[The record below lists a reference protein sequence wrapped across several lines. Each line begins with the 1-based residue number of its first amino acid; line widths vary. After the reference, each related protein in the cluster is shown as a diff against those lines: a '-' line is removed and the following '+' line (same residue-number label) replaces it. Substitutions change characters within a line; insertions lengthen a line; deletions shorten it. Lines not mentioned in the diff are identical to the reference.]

1 PIEIGDADFCPVSG
15 DGEWRCPTLKA
26 LGLTVPPALLTSAD
40 EVHHIDVALGPSFN
54 SAIRLKPSF
63 SYIPGAWKSWLVTQI
78 RRTDMRNQLMPFLYD
93 CGWQM
98 T

>member
-40 EVHHIDVALGPSFN
+40 EVHALMSTLWGK
-54 SAIRLKPSF
+54 ADLIL
-63 SYIPGAWKSWLVTQI
+63 
-78 RRTDMRNQLMPFLYD
+78 RRRMFANDPKRI
-93 CGWQM
+93 
-98 T
+98 